1 MNLRL
6 DPIGENLL
14 GDRVL
19 KPVIVKDL
27 RKSFGGKEVLRGV
40 SFEVEEG
47 EIFGLVG
54 PNGAGKTTTLRILA
68 TILKPDR
75 GNAWIMGYSV
85 KESPEKVRE
94 NISYLPEDA
103 GVYKHLTG
111 FEFLRMISEIYG
123 VGRDGLDR
131 GIEVCGLGEALS
143 NPLSSYSRG
152 MKRRIL
158 LASALMIQPKVAIL
172 DEPTSGLDVRHA
184 VYIRKT
190 IKKYVRESGSS
201 AIISSHNM
209 LEVEYLCD
217 RIAFINDGRII
228 AEGRPGE
235 LKQIYDAENLEEVF
249 TKVIGGI

>member
-1 MNLRL
+1 
-6 DPIGENLL
+6 
-14 GDRVL
+14 L
-19 KPVIVKDL
+19 KPVVVKDL
-27 RKSFGGKEVLRGV
+27 HKSFGDKEVLRGV
-40 SFEVEEG
+40 GFEVEEG

-75 GNAWIMGYSV
+75 GDAWIMGHSV
-85 KESPEKVRE
+85 KDDPERVRE
-94 NISYLPEDA
+94 NIAYLPEDA

-123 VGRDGLDR
+123 VGRDGFNR
-131 GIEVCGLGEALS
+131 GIEFCGLGEALS
-143 NPLSSYSRG
+143 DPLSSYSRG

-158 LASALMIQPKVAIL
+158 LASALMIQPRVAIL

-184 VYIRKT
+184 VYVRKL
-190 IKKYVRESGSS
+190 IKRYVRESGSS

-217 RIAFINDGRII
+217 RIAFIDDGRII
-228 AEGRPGE
+228 AEGRPDE
-235 LKQIYDAENLEEVF
+235 LKHVYGAENLEEVF
-249 TKVIGGI
+249 TKIIGGA

>member
-1 MNLRL
+1 M
-6 DPIGENLL
+6 
-14 GDRVL
+14 
-19 KPVIVKDL
+19 KPVVVEDL
-27 RKSFGGKEVLRGV
+27 HKSFGDREVLRGV
-40 SFEVEEG
+40 GFEVEEG

-75 GNAWIMGYSV
+75 GDAWIMGHSV
-85 KESPEKVRE
+85 KDDPERVRE
-94 NISYLPEDA
+94 NIAYLPEDA

-123 VGRDGLDR
+123 VGRDGFNR
-131 GIEVCGLGEALS
+131 GIEFCGLGEALS
-143 NPLSSYSRG
+143 DPLSSYSRG

-158 LASALMIQPKVAIL
+158 LASALMIQPRVAIL

-184 VYIRKT
+184 VYVRKL
-190 IKKYVRESGSS
+190 IKRYVRESGSS

-217 RIAFINDGRII
+217 RIAFIDDGRII
-228 AEGRPGE
+228 AEGRPDE
-235 LKQIYDAENLEEVF
+235 LKQIYGVENLEEVF
-249 TKVIGGI
+249 TKIIGGA

>member
-1 MNLRL
+1 
-6 DPIGENLL
+6 
-14 GDRVL
+14 L

-85 KESPEKVRE
+85 KERPEKVRE

-184 VYIRKT
+184 VYIRRT
-190 IKKYVRESGSS
+190 IKKYVKESGSS

-249 TKVIGGI
+249 TKVIGGV

>member
-1 MNLRL
+1 M
-6 DPIGENLL
+6 
-14 GDRVL
+14 

-85 KESPEKVRE
+85 KERPEKVRE

-184 VYIRKT
+184 VYIRRT
-190 IKKYVRESGSS
+190 IKKYVKESGSS

-249 TKVIGGI
+249 TKVIGGV

>member
-1 MNLRL
+1 M
-6 DPIGENLL
+6 
-14 GDRVL
+14 

-27 RKSFGGKEVLRGV
+27 HKSFGGKGVLRGV

-184 VYIRKT
+184 VYIRRT
-190 IKKYVRESGSS
+190 IKKYVKESGSS

>member
-1 MNLRL
+1 M
-6 DPIGENLL
+6 
-14 GDRVL
+14 GDRIL

-27 RKSFGGKEVLRGV
+27 HKSFGDKEVLKGV

-68 TILKPDR
+68 TILKPNR

-85 KESPEKVRE
+85 KDNPEKVRE

-123 VGRDGLDR
+123 VGRDGFDR
-131 GIEVCGLGEALS
+131 GVEVCGLGEALS

-184 VYIRKT
+184 VYIRKM
-190 IKKYVRESGSS
+190 IKKHVRDSGSS

-217 RIAFINDGRII
+217 RIAFIDDGRII
-228 AEGRPGE
+228 AEGRSSE
-235 LKQIYDAENLEEVF
+235 LKQIYNAENLEEVF
-249 TKVIGGI
+249 TKIIGGV

>member
-1 MNLRL
+1 
-6 DPIGENLL
+6 
-14 GDRVL
+14 L

-27 RKSFGGKEVLRGV
+27 HKSFGDREVLRGV
-40 SFEVEEG
+40 GFEVEEG

-75 GNAWIMGYSV
+75 GDAWIMGHSV
-85 KESPEKVRE
+85 KDHPEKVRE
-94 NISYLPEDA
+94 NIAYLPEDA

-123 VGRDGLDR
+123 VGREGFDR
-131 GIEVCGLGEALS
+131 GVELCGLGEALS
-143 NPLSSYSRG
+143 DPLSSYSKG

-158 LASALMIQPKVAIL
+158 LASALMVQPRVAIL

-184 VYIRKT
+184 VYVRRI
-190 IKKYVRESGSS
+190 IKRYVRESGSS

-217 RIAFINDGRII
+217 RIAFIDGGRII
-228 AEGRPGE
+228 AEGRPDE
-235 LKQIYDAENLEEVF
+235 LKQVYEAENLEEVF
-249 TKVIGGI
+249 TKIVGGV